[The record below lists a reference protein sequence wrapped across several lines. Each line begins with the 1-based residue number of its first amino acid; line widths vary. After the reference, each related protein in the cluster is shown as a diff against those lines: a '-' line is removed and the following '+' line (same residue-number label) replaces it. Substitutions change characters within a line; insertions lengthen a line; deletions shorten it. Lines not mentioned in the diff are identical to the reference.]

1 MLHRLSLFFFLFAGI
16 IYSYQPEDT
25 ISVSIKNKKYYSYKS
40 NISFGLGIVIEKKYF
55 DKIYTSENFNLELNI
70 HLGKGYF
77 IGSGLNHHSI
87 PVNPSNKATYLYV
100 YFSKG
105 FYLIRNLSINPGF
118 GGIIGATSKGHPGC
132 CLGGAFFAVN
142 ISYDVL
148 KFFSFGINTQLFTD
162 FDDVTTIPGVR
173 IIARF

>member
-1 MLHRLSLFFFLFAGI
+1 MSKNRVEFFSDAVFAI
-16 IYSYQPEDT
+16 IMT
-25 ISVSIKNKKYYSYKS
+25 LLV
-40 NISFGLGIVIEKKYF
+40 
-55 DKIYTSENFNLELNI
+55 LELHVPDI
-70 HLGKGYF
+70 AD
-77 IGSGLNHHSI
+77 HS
-87 PVNPSNKATYLYV
+87 
-100 YFSKG
+100 
-105 FYLIRNLSINPGF
+105 GF